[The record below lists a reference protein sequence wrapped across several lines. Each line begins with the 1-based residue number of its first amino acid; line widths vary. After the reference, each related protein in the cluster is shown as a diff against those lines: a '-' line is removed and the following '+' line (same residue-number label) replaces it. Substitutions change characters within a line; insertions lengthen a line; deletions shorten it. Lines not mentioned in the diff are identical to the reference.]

1 MDHNIINILLSAHQE
16 YTSKTDAIDEF
27 HVIKYNSE
35 SPQSLTPCKVKFYWT
50 QNTVYWARKSHGAD
64 QMTPGTGI
72 NLDWNEV

>member
-35 SPQSLTPCKVKFYWT
+35 SPQSPTPCKV
-50 QNTVYWARKSHGAD
+50 
-64 QMTPGTGI
+64 
-72 NLDWNEV
+72 